1 MYFLFRKPMSLHLN
15 IHFLG
20 GSGTVT
26 GSKFLLELPG
36 KKILIDCGIFQ
47 GIKELRELNWQHLPL
62 KAADIDLVLLTHGHA
77 DHIGFLPRLV
87 NMGFKGPVWGTAP
100 TLDIAEIIMH
110 DSAKIQEEDAERS
123 NKDGFTKHK
132 PAKPL
137 YNLLDVEK
145 TLPLLQPKPEGEWI
159 TIDDQINIR
168 FQYSGHIIG
177 ATFIE
182 LEISGKRIVFSG
194 DVGRSADPLLYDPK
208 KPERADVLVM
218 ESTYGDRLHSE
229 NSVSEKLLS
238 IIEETVQ
245 KNGTLIIPSFAVERA
260 QLLMFLIWQLYKE
273 GKLPGSLPVI
283 LDSPMGIDAY
293 SVFRKHDK
301 WHKLDAETCMEI
313 SRWVHMVQSYRE
325 TWEIIENPE
334 PKIIIAGSGMVTG
347 GRVLS
352 YLKVYLKK
360 QETTVLLA
368 GYQAEGTRG
377 RDLLDGAEEIG
388 LFGKMHPVKARIE
401 MLEGLSGHADQEELA
416 GWVSG
421 LKNRPQAVYLVHGE
435 QAARSALKT
444 RLYDTFG
451 WDIKIP
457 ALFEIEELEL

>member
-1 MYFLFRKPMSLHLN
+1 MSFSAN

-20 GSGTVT
+20 ASGTVT
-26 GSKFLLELPG
+26 GSKYLLELPN
-36 KKILIDCGIFQ
+36 KKILIDCGMFQ
-47 GIKELRELNWQHLPL
+47 GIKELRELNWQQLPVN
-62 KAADIDLVLLTHGHA
+62 AADIDIVLLTHGHA

-87 NMGFKGPVWGTAP
+87 NMGFRGPVWVTAP
-100 TLDIAEIIMH
+100 TLNIAEIILH
-110 DSAKIQEEDAERS
+110 DSAKIQEEDAERA

-145 TLPLLQPKPEGEWI
+145 TLPLFRPKPEGEWI

-194 DVGRSADPLLYDPK
+194 DVGRSADPLLFDPK
-208 KPERADVLVM
+208 KPDKADVLVL

-238 IIEETVQ
+238 IIEETVR

-260 QLLMFLIWQLYKE
+260 QLLIYLIWRLHKE

-293 SVFRKHDK
+293 SVFRKYHD
-301 WHKLDAETCMEI
+301 WHKLDEDTCMEI
-313 SRWVHMVQSYRE
+313 SRRIHMVQSYRE

-377 RDLLDGAEEIG
+377 RQLLDGAKEIKF
-388 LFGKMHPVKARIE
+388 FGKMHRVNAKIE
-401 MLEGLSGHADQEELA
+401 MLQGLSGHADQQELTE
-416 GWVSG
+416 WVSG

-435 QAARSALKT
+435 QEARRALKT
-444 RLYDTFG
+444 ILTNTYG
-451 WDIKIP
+451 WDVKTP
-457 ALFEIEELEL
+457 NLFEIEELEV